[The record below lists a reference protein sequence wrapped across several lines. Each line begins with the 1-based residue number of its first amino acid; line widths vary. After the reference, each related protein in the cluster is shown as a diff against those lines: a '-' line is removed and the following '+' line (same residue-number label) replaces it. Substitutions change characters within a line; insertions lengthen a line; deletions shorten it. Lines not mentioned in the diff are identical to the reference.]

1 MSFLTGVI
9 LLAVVTAVACALPGV
24 FVVLRRGSMLVDA
37 ISHAVFPGI
46 VLGFALTR
54 DLDSPLLLLG
64 AAVTG
69 LLVVLGAEFLERTG
83 LIAGDAPQ
91 GLVFPALFSLGVIAV
106 TLDFG
111 DVHLDT
117 HTVLVGDLNIAAFEQ
132 LVVGGIA
139 IGPSYLH
146 VMLGM
151 LALNALFLT
160 AFWRP
165 LVASTFDRPFATSIG
180 IRTRLLHLSFMLLVA
195 LTVTAGFHAAGAILV
210 IALVV
215 VPAAVA
221 LLLSRR
227 LVVVIALAVGI
238 AAGGA
243 LMGFGAAY
251 ALDAATS
258 AGMAV
263 TYGILFFVVL
273 GVTALRRRRRVA
285 WNG

>member
-1 MSFLTGVI
+1 MSFLAGVI

-54 DLDSPLLLLG
+54 DLDSPFLVLG
-64 AAVTG
+64 AAATG
-69 LLVVLGAEFLERTG
+69 LIVVLGAEFLERTG

-111 DVHLDT
+111 GVHLDT

-132 LVVGGIA
+132 LTVGGVP
-139 IGPSYLH
+139 IGPSYLY
-146 VMLGM
+146 VMLGV
-151 LALNALFLT
+151 LALNAAFL
-160 AFWRP
+160 AVCWRP
-165 LVASTFDRPFATSIG
+165 LVAATFDAPFAATIG
-180 IRTRLLHLSFMLLVA
+180 LRPRLLHLAFMLLVA

-215 VPAAVA
+215 VPAALA

-227 LVVVIALAVGI
+227 LPIVMALAVGV
-238 AAGGA
+238 AAVGA
-243 LMGFGAAY
+243 LLGFGAAY

-263 TYGILFFVVL
+263 TYGILFFVAL

-285 WNG
+285 WTG